1 METIK
6 QFKHKLIKN
15 FLTKEEVELCKNY
28 AIINHRLEDNPQMDI
43 QGTDSSH
50 YADTLTESLLL
61 SKKQKMEECVG
72 LKLLPTYS
80 YYRVYTF
87 GGVLKKHTDRHS
99 CEVSVTIHI
108 DSSGEEWPIFIEG
121 SKYNLNP
128 GDAVVYL
135 GQDLKHWRE
144 TFTGDYHIQAFLH
157 YVDFHGSNTMF
168 YKDMRDFWGERVA
181 ERLERYYKK

>member
-28 AIINHRLEDNPQMDI
+28 SIINHRLEDNPQMDI

-128 GDAVVYL
+128 GDAAIYL
-135 GQDLKHWRE
+135 GCEVEHWRE
-144 TFTGDYHIQAFLH
+144 EFKGDWHSQFFLH
-157 YVDFHGSNTMF
+157 YVN
-168 YKDMRDFWGERVA
+168 KDGPNASLICDGRDRWGVT
-181 ERLERYYKK
+181 KCK